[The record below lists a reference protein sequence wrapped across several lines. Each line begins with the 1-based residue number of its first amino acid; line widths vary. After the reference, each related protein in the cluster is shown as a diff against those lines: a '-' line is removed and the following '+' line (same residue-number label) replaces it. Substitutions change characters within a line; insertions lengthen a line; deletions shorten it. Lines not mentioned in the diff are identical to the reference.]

1 MDEESIRFQG
11 TETLSRESDRLK
23 KTGFDLKARNGEWI
37 HQDRETY
44 RRDDGATV
52 LLYNRARRTVVL
64 TRQFRLPV
72 HMHGEPGYLVET
84 VAGVLEGADPI
95 VRIKEEIKEE
105 TGYDVDEVRPV
116 GRAYMSPAAVV
127 ELVHLFVA
135 EYEPGRKVGPGGGLH
150 EEGEDIEVL
159 ELPFEEAYAMLAR
172 GEIVDGKTIILLQH
186 ARLSIF
192 ADGAQGQR

>member
-1 MDEESIRFQG
+1 MDEERIRFQG
-11 TETLSRESDRLK
+11 TETLSRDSDRLK
-23 KTGFDLKARNGEWI
+23 KTSFNLKARDGEWI

-52 LLYNRARRTVVL
+52 LLYNLARRTVVL

-84 VAGVLEGADPI
+84 VAGVLEGADPAM
-95 VRIKEEIKEE
+95 RIKEEIKEE
-105 TGYDVDEVRPV
+105 TGFEVDKVRPV

-127 ELVHLFVA
+127 ELVHLFIA
-135 EYEPGRKVGPGGGLH
+135 EYEPGRKARPGGGLH

-159 ELPFEEAYAMLAR
+159 EMPFDEAYAMVER

-192 ADGAQGQR
+192 ADGAQG